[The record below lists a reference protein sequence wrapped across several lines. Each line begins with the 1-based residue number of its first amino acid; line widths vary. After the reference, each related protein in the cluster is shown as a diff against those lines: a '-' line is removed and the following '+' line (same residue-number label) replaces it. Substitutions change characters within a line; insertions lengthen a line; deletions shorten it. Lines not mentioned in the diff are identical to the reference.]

1 MARHLGH
8 GIDETRH
15 TSAISC

>member
-1 MARHLGH
+1 MARHLGQS
-8 GIDETRH
+8 IDETRH